1 MQTIRTDATQVLST
15 HDLEATPARASI
27 LRICMNSDKPIDV
40 NFVAS
45 KMGSKAHLATV
56 YRTLEKF
63 VTVGILERID
73 FQEGKFR
80 YEYMHGHHHHAV
92 CNSCGSVED
101 ISDTTS
107 EIEALEKRLAKQ
119 SGFSVTKHVL
129 ELFGLCNKCQRSNLV

>member
-15 HDLEATPARASI
+15 HALEATPARISI

-40 NFVAS
+40 NFVAG

-63 VTVGILERID
+63 VSAGILERID

-80 YEYMHGHHHHAV
+80 YEFMHDHHHHAV
-92 CNSCGSVED
+92 CNSCGKVED

-107 EIEALEKRLAKQ
+107 EIEALENRLSKQ

-129 ELFGLCNKCQRSNLV
+129 ELFGLCKKCQRSK